1 MYSKNGTGSI
11 AQIRLN
17 IVVMQNNSDK
27 KLISLLV
34 CYEYINDFCRLEG

>member
-17 IVVMQNNSDK
+17 IVVMQNNSD
-27 KLISLLV
+27 S
-34 CYEYINDFCRLEG
+34 FCEPLNNTLMYSFQIQ